1 MNSLSISSELRAA
14 AECSWLPASAAGL
27 SAQKASLLDLLGRTD
42 PAALCALFRRHR
54 VEFLAKRVLETH
66 GLLERLGA
74 QGLDLA
80 RRNGARLPRRLA
92 LARAE
97 GAVRTTMLASAIP
110 FSILKGATLSHR
122 IYGDPVLRH
131 SKDIDLLVAP
141 DRLWETVELLESEG
155 WVEEHPRFPRSGA
168 YLRLLRHRWYHLE
181 FHRPGKGLHL
191 EIHWHVEAL
200 PGSRFDRLWVPELL
214 AARVDM
220 PLTAC
225 EFLYL
230 CAHGEHHTWM
240 RLKWLGDLRAVLD
253 RHPGLWAEAWELAPS
268 LGMRAILRQV
278 AGLLEVLY
286 GHHLDV
292 PPADPD
298 TTLLV
303 GAALRTIESDRLFQI
318 PWANG
323 LKGWRSSRRYAAI
336 SRRRFGWWDRL
347 RSSVLQAL
355 FSPGD
360 MLLLRLPGW
369 LLWLLPVIRLPLLVA
384 RPFSPALRRKLLEAY
399 GHA

>member
-1 MNSLSISSELRAA
+1 MTSLSISTELRAT
-14 AECSWLPASAAGL
+14 AECSWLPATAAAL
-27 SAQKASLLDLLGRTD
+27 SAQKAKLADLLGRAD
-42 PAALCALFRRHR
+42 SAVLCALFRRHR
-54 VEFLAKRVLETH
+54 VETLAQRVLETH
-66 GLLERLGA
+66 GLLELLGPA
-74 QGLDLA
+74 GTDLA

-97 GAVRTTMLASAIP
+97 GAVRTTMLASGIP
-110 FSILKGATLSHR
+110 FSILKGSTLSHR

-141 DRLWETVELLESEG
+141 ERLWETVALLEKDG
-155 WVEEHPRFPRSGA
+155 WAEEHPGFPRSDA
-168 YLRLLRHRWYHLE
+168 YRWLLRHRWYHLE
-181 FHRPGKGLHL
+181 FHKPGHGLHL

-214 AARVDM
+214 AARVDK

-240 RLKWLGDLRAVLD
+240 RLKWLGDLRAILD
-253 RHPGLWAEAWELAPS
+253 RRPALWGEAWALAPS
-268 LGMRAILRQV
+268 MGMRAILRQV
-278 AGLLEVLY
+278 AGLLDVLY
-286 GHHLDV
+286 GLQLEAPAADLDTDV
-292 PPADPD
+292 
-298 TTLLV
+298 LV
-303 GAALRTIESDRLFQI
+303 QTALRTIESDQLFQV

-323 LKGWRSSRRYAAI
+323 LKGWRDSRRYAAI
-336 SRRRFGWWDRL
+336 TFRRFGWWDRS
-347 RSSVLQAL
+347 RSSVLQLL

-369 LLWLLPVIRLPLLVA
+369 LLWALPVLRLPLLAA

-399 GHA
+399 GH